1 MTTSY
6 TNSLSPRE
14 RFRFTAQFSEQAG
27 LFADMLDAMKN
38 LLALTSTLTVEEREL
53 LAVAYT
59 GVTQPRRTAW
69 QALTKLIAK
78 EEQKGNTEQL
88 ALLRR
93 RCASLETELSQIY
106 QEIINFIDT
115 KLVPSGDFEADV
127 FYLTMKGN
135 YYAHI
140 CEYTSGADQFA
151 ARDKSTKAYMAGQ
164 IIAEKNLSATHPVR
178 LSVIFR
184 FAELYYNYFG
194 DPAKA
199 HSVAKLAFD
208 DAIADID
215 KCLEE
220 HYNLSTSIMDKMR
233 DRMTVWKSELESSE
247 IIDEESGS

>member
-115 KLVPSGDFEADV
+115 KLVPAGDFEADV

-135 YYAHI
+135 YYARM
-140 CEYTSGADQFA
+140 CEYTSGPEQTSLRGKA
-151 ARDKSTKAYMAGQ
+151 TNAYMAGKT
-164 IIAEKNLSATHPVR
+164 IAEKDLSATHPIR
-178 LSVIFR
+178 LSVAFR
-184 FAELYYNYFG
+184 ISELYYKYYN
-194 DPAKA
+194 DPANA
-199 HSVAKLAFD
+199 VNLSTGAFN
-208 DAIADID
+208 DAIADMD

-220 HYNLSTSIMDKMR
+220 HYKLSTTIMQQMR
-233 DRMTVWKSELESSE
+233 DSAAVWKSELEASGD
-247 IIDEESGS
+247 IAEESGS

>member
-14 RFRFTAQFSEQAG
+14 RFRFTAQFSEQAE

-38 LLALTSTLTVEEREL
+38 LLALTSTLTVDEREL

-59 GVTQPRRTAW
+59 GVTQPRRNAW
-69 QALTKLIAK
+69 QAMTKLIAK
-78 EEQKGNTEQL
+78 EERKGNTEQL
-88 ALLRR
+88 ALLRGR
-93 RCASLETELSQIY
+93 RVSLETELSQIY

-140 CEYTSGADQFA
+140 CEYASGAEQVA
-151 ARDKSTKAYMAGQ
+151 ARDKSTKAYLAGQ
-164 IIAEKNLSATHPVR
+164 IIAEKNLSATHPAR
-178 LSVIFR
+178 LSVVFR
-184 FAELYYNYFG
+184 FSELYYNYFG

-199 HSVAKLAFD
+199 HSLAKAAFD
-208 DAIADID
+208 DAMGDID

-220 HYNLSTSIMDKMR
+220 HYKLSTSIMDKMR
-233 DRMTVWKSELESSE
+233 DRMTVWKSELEE
-247 IIDEESGS
+247 PGIIDEESGS